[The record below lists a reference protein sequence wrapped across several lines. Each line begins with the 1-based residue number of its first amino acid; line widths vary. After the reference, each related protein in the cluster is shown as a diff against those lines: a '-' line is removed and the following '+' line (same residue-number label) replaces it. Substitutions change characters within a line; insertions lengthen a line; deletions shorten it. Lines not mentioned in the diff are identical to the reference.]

1 MRKYEQIQT
10 TVEEEEGYSNDGRGE
25 RKPRDLAF
33 LFILLEGP
41 CLSVGREGKESLRME
56 EFEEPEDSKIE
67 YGARTFR
74 RVKETESGLLFNP
87 TTAYEADSFVL
98 FCFVLFAGGKGILLL
113 LFSSSES
120 QLQKGRPDGFR

>member
-10 TVEEEEGYSNDGRGE
+10 TVEEEEGCSNDGRGE

-87 TTAYEADSFVL
+87 TTAYEADSFVCWGEGDVVVVI
-98 FCFVLFAGGKGILLL
+98 F
-113 LFSSSES
+113 
-120 QLQKGRPDGFR
+120 